1 MSVSVYEE
9 VTQKIIAELERG
21 TPPWVKSWQSHL
33 PQNLISKREY
43 RGINVILLWSRG
55 FTSPYWLTFRQAGEL
70 GGNIKRGSK
79 ATRIVYAAKGYR
91 VTVGPDEE
99 QQEEEY
105 HFLKYYHVFNVE
117 Q

>member
-55 FTSPYWLTFRQAGEL
+55 FSSPYWLTFRQAGEL
-70 GGNIKRGSK
+70 GGNIKKGSK
-79 ATRIVYAAKGYR
+79 ATRIVYAAKGYNR
-91 VTVGPDEE
+91 
-99 QQEEEY
+99 
-105 HFLKYYHVFNVE
+105 
-117 Q
+117 

>member
-33 PQNLISKREY
+33 PQNLISKREH

-55 FTSPYWLTFRQAGEL
+55 FSSPYWLTFRQAGKL
-70 GGNIKRGSK
+70 GGRIERGSK
-79 ATRIVYAAKGYR
+79 ATRIVYAAKGYKVR
-91 VTVGPDEE
+91 VESDEE
-99 QQEEEY
+99 RKEEEY
-105 HFLKYYHVFNVE
+105 R
-117 Q
+117 